1 MVQTGHRIAVIA
13 ALLSAAG
20 VPERAEAQHEGHELG
35 TVDFSVS
42 CSAPASAEFNRAVAL
57 LHHMTYPQA
66 REAFERVATM
76 DPRCA
81 MVHWGVAMTL
91 FQPLWPTRPTPAGL
105 QRGWDEVQRAR
116 QLAPA
121 TKAES
126 LFVNAAEAFFREPA
140 STDYWTRI
148 NRWERAMDSAYRALP
163 EHVEVAAF
171 YALAHLATAR
181 SDTISRANADRSAS
195 ILLRALA
202 AHPDHPGLMH
212 YMVHANDVPT
222 REQESLEITRKYDA
236 TAPRNPHALHMPT
249 HIYTR
254 LGDWDAVVSG
264 NIRAAEAALEHPA
277 GERGDLVWDE
287 FPHALEYLVYA
298 YLQMG
303 ADDSA
308 AAAMNRLHGT
318 PRLEPSFKTAFHL
331 ASTQARYALERS
343 DWKAAAA
350 IVPRENASVPWERY
364 AWPDGISHFARG
376 LGAARSG
383 APDVARQARARL
395 GELEE
400 TARAGSEVLFTRNLT
415 MLRLELDGWLAQ
427 AEGKPAE
434 AVRLLREAV
443 ALEGSTPKHAV
454 TAGPTLPAN
463 ELLGDL
469 LFEQG
474 RPRDALEAYERSL
487 AAYPKRYRSVLG
499 AARASGAAGDTARAA
514 TYYREL
520 LALAGR
526 GTRRADLDEAR
537 SRAGRPD

>member
-1 MVQTGHRIAVIA
+1 
-13 ALLSAAG
+13 
-20 VPERAEAQHEGHELG
+20 
-35 TVDFSVS
+35 
-42 CSAPASAEFNRAVAL
+42 
-57 LHHMTYPQA
+57 MTYPQA

-76 DPRCA
+76 APRCA
-81 MVHWGVAMTL
+81 MAHWGSAVTL

-105 QRGWDEVQRAR
+105 QRGWDEVQRAWG
-116 QLAPA
+116 LAPA

-126 LFVNAAEAFFREPA
+126 LFINSAEAFFREPA
-140 STDYWTRI
+140 STDYWARI
-148 NRWERAMDSAYRALP
+148 NRWERATESTYVALP
-163 EHVEVAAF
+163 EHVEAAAF
-171 YALAHLATAR
+171 HALAHLATAR

-264 NIRAAEAALEHPA
+264 NIRAAAAALEHPA

-287 FPHALEYLVYA
+287 FPHAIEYLVYA
-298 YLQMG
+298 YLQTG

-308 AAAMNRLHGT
+308 AAAMNRLHQT

-364 AWPDGISHFARG
+364 AWPEGISHFARG
-376 LGAARSG
+376 FGAARSG
-383 APDVARQARARL
+383 VLGIARVASARL
-395 GELEE
+395 VELEE
-400 TARAGSEVLFTRNLT
+400 ATRASGEVLFARNLK
-415 MLRLELDGWLAQ
+415 MLRLELDGWVAQ

-434 AVRLLREAV
+434 AVRLLREA
-443 ALEGSTPKHAV
+443 ADLEASTPKHAV
-454 TAGPTLPAN
+454 TPGPTLPAN

-469 LFEQG
+469 FLEQG
-474 RPRDALEAYERSL
+474 RARDALEAYERSL

-499 AARASGAAGDTARAA
+499 AARASRAAGDSARAA
-514 TYYREL
+514 RYYREL
-520 LALAGR
+520 LALAGQ
-526 GTRRADLDEAR
+526 GTRRVDLEEAR
-537 SRAGRPD
+537 SRAGSPE